1 MTSQTPTS
9 KTLTPQQAQVLADR
23 HLKAGNSGAAE
34 TLYRQILKQLPNH
47 PQALHHL
54 GIIADQR
61 GNYPAAVQLIN
72 KSLAIAPDDFSAWQN
87 LGNIHRGRGRWQ
99 EAIACYRRALT
110 LKPKSATLQKNLGV
124 ALRNCGQLDEA
135 ENCLREAMGL
145 TATADPDLYCSLSE
159 VLLQGGRP
167 EEALAPMSE
176 AVKLKPDNAEFQG
189 KLAQIYSHCGHLAS
203 AEKALVHAIA
213 LKPEVP
219 EFHGRLGEVLVK
231 SGRPEAAET
240 ALRRAIAL
248 KPDNAKLYKWLGIA
262 LFRGQRLAEA
272 EETLCKAIQLAP
284 QLPDLHTVL
293 SGLLFELGRTQEA
306 QFALRQ
312 AIGLAS
318 ESGQLGQ
325 QVASTL
331 QLLGNPQV
339 LLQACNAWLGLQPG
353 SIMVL
358 ARKAVALDEMGDRQ
372 GYDALVDFNRFL
384 RQRYVKL
391 PVNFNTALARQVGKH
406 PTLGRSNRGTAL
418 LSACAEA
425 RTLRDALRFGCQT
438 DELQMESTGPI
449 ALFRQVIE
457 SAVTEYMRTLPVDKE
472 HPFLAHRPQNWS
484 LKIFATILRRQGH
497 QASHCHPGGWLSGV
511 YYVQVPDCV
520 TTEEKQG
527 WIEFGRSWIYAYET
541 TQPTVKMI
549 QPRTGLMLIFPSYFW
564 HRTIPLDSDQQRISI
579 AFDVVP
585 QK

>member
-9 KTLTPQQAQVLADR
+9 KTLTPQQALVLADR
-23 HLKAGNSGAAE
+23 HLRAGKSGAAE

-47 PQALHHL
+47 PHALHHL

-87 LGNIHRGRGRWQ
+87 LGNIHSGRGRWQ
-99 EAIACYRRALT
+99 EAIACYRRALKI
-110 LKPKSATLQKNLGV
+110 KPKSATLQKNLGV

-135 ENCLREAMGL
+135 ENCLREAMAL
-145 TATADPDLYCSLSE
+145 TPTADPDLYYSLSE
-159 VLLQGGRP
+159 VLVQGGRL

-176 AVKLKPDNAEFQG
+176 AVKLKPDNAEFQRLLG
-189 KLAQIYSHCGHLAS
+189 QIYSHCGHLAE
-203 AEKALVHAIA
+203 AEKALKKAIA
-213 LKPEVP
+213 LKPEAP
-219 EFHGRLGEVLVK
+219 EFHSRLGEVSIK

-240 ALRRAIAL
+240 AFRRAIAL

-262 LFRGQRLAEA
+262 LFRCQRLGVA
-272 EETLCKAIQLAP
+272 EEAFCKAIQLAP

-293 SGLLFELGRTQEA
+293 SGLLFKLGRTQEA
-306 QFALRQ
+306 QKALRQ
-312 AIGLAS
+312 AIGLAP
-318 ESGQLGQ
+318 EQLGQ

-331 QLLGNPQV
+331 QLLGDPQV
-339 LLQACNAWLGLQPG
+339 LLQACNAWLQLHPG
-353 SIMVL
+353 STLVL
-358 ARKAVALDEMGDRQ
+358 ARKAAALDEMGDRQ
-372 GYDALVDFNRFL
+372 GYDELVDFNRFL

-391 PVNFNTALARQVGKH
+391 PVNFNTALARQICTH
-406 PTLGRSNRGTAL
+406 PTLRRSNRGT
-418 LSACAEA
+418 
-425 RTLRDALRFGCQT
+425 TRFGCQT
-438 DELQMESTGPI
+438 DELQMEPQGPI

-457 SAVTEYMRTLPVDKE
+457 SAVTEYIRTLPVDKE
-472 HPFLAHRPQNWS
+472 HPFLAHRPKKWS
-484 LKIFATILRRQGH
+484 LRIFATILRRQGH
-497 QASHCHPGGWLSGV
+497 QTSHCHPGGWLSGV
-511 YYVQVPDCV
+511 YYVRVPDCV
-520 TTEEKQG
+520 TTEGEQG

-564 HRTIPLDSDQQRISI
+564 HRTIPLDRDQQRIGI